1 MGGDSRLIW
10 NISKINY
17 LMLSSLA
24 SECKWAPIIVN
35 VLCIWTLTVWRG
47 CGLNTFPDCLGHLFT
62 PTQWWFCE
70 FSQIGRYLGN
80 AEYNNYN
87 PGVFQIMGCR
97 SLMLVKKL
105 VKIVKSCHTCEIW
118 SKLWKLGKIAKSGQ
132 NCEIWSKLWN
142 LVNIVNSGQYCELWS
157 ILWTLVNIVKS
168 GQYCEIWSILWKLVN
183 IRNLVDIVISSW
195 FGEIW

>member
-1 MGGDSRLIW
+1 
-10 NISKINY
+10 
-17 LMLSSLA
+17 MLPSLA
-24 SECKWAPIIVN
+24 SEPKGAPMIVHE
-35 VLCIWTLTVWRG
+35 LCIWTLTVWRG

-157 ILWTLVNIVKS
+157 ILWTLVNIVNS
-168 GQYCEIWSILWKLVN
+168 GQYCEVWSILWNLVN
-183 IRNLVDIVISSW
+183 IVKT
-195 FGEIW
+195 GQY

>member
-1 MGGDSRLIW
+1 
-10 NISKINY
+10 
-17 LMLSSLA
+17 MLSSLA

-142 LVNIVNSGQYCELWS
+142 LIKIVKSGHYCELWS
-157 ILWTLVNIVKS
+157 ILWTLVNVEKS
-168 GQYCEIWSILWKLVN
+168 DQYCENWSILE
-183 IRNLVDIVISSW
+183 IRLIL
-195 FGEIW
+195 